1 MRLTNRKIAILIES
15 DFFENEIFY
24 YQLRFAEEGADVHFL
39 SRLWGNPGITYTGHE
54 FRAPLYCHESFE
66 NITDAELDSFD
77 AVIVPSGIVADR
89 LRYTEDLQRIPP
101 ATEFL
106 KRAFA
111 NKNILKGIICHGLWL
126 TAPATELVR
135 GRRLTCHNNLHGD
148 AIAYGA
154 KFVDEDL
161 VIRRP
166 DHRPHRQ
173 ALPPPRTKNHRHTC
187 HARTPILKRQYER
200 ADHLRIRSFKLA
212 IKKHGRMM

>member
-24 YQLRFAEEGADVHFL
+24 YQLRFAEEGAHVHFL
-39 SRLWGNPGITYTGHE
+39 SRLWGNDGITFTGHE

-66 NITDAELDSFD
+66 NMSDAELASFD

-89 LRYTEDLQRIPP
+89 LRYTEDLNRIPP
-101 ATEFL
+101 ATQFL

-111 NKNILKGIICHGLWL
+111 NKSILKGIICHGLWL
-126 TAPATELVR
+126 AAPATELVR

-161 VIRRP
+161 VVDGDLI
-166 DHRPHRQ
+166 
-173 ALPPPRTKNHRHTC
+173 T
-187 HARTPILKRQYER
+187 ARTGKHCHLLARQIIDTLAAR
-200 ADHLRIRSFKLA
+200 VPSTTNGRSNPQTTFA
-212 IKKHGRMM
+212 FSV

>member
-39 SRLWGNPGITYTGHE
+39 SRLWGNPGVTFTGHE

-66 NITDAELDSFD
+66 NMSDAELASFD
-77 AVIVPSGIVADR
+77 AVIVPSGIVADH

-126 TAPATELVR
+126 VAPATELVR

-161 VIRRP
+161 VVDGDLI
-166 DHRPHRQ
+166 
-173 ALPPPRTKNHRHTC
+173 T
-187 HARTPILKRQYER
+187 ARTGKHCHLLARTIIDTLAKRER
-200 ADHLRIRSFKLA
+200 TGANATCNPQTTFAFALA
-212 IKKHGRMM
+212 N

>member
-1 MRLTNRKIAILIES
+1 MRLTNQKIAILIES

-39 SRLWGNPGITYTGHE
+39 SRLWGNPGITFAGHE

-66 NITDAELDSFD
+66 NMSDAELATFD

-89 LRYTEDLQRIPP
+89 LRYTEDLSRIPP

-126 TAPATELVR
+126 VAPATKLVR
-135 GRRLTCHNNLHGD
+135 GRHLTCHNNLHGD

-154 KFVDEDL
+154 IFVDQDL
-161 VIRRP
+161 VVDGDLI
-166 DHRPHRQ
+166 
-173 ALPPPRTKNHRHTC
+173 T
-187 HARTPILKRQYER
+187 ARTGKQCHLLARTIIETLATRKRPNSNGGTNAQTTF
-200 ADHLRIRSFKLA
+200 AFALA
-212 IKKHGRMM
+212 N